1 MARPPTDVAG
11 TTGAHVARNDPPPSV
26 ALVVMDVDGRIV
38 QFSDEAEALLGHP
51 SAEAVGARLSELIIP
66 ERLRPAHETG
76 LARYRHSGTG
86 PVLASTF
93 EMPALRRDGTEVRVH
108 LSVSPLRLS
117 GRELLVGSIRPAG
130 PEPIV
135 SAELNLSAE
144 FFRAIVERAPIVIS
158 VGTGGGGGW
167 VSPTTERVFGARP
180 GASLRDLVGTLVH
193 PADRGRAYERLTKP
207 DRLDEPVE
215 IRLLTRDGGYRAV
228 SFVAADLRDHPAVD
242 GIVYYG
248 VDVTRARSAE
258 DRERGESARL
268 LALLESLAVGV
279 LVTDGEDQIMLA
291 NPALV
296 DMFSLG
302 APPDGLTG
310 ARLAGPPPD
319 GVRPGGWAA
328 LTRVTAVAAAD
339 GGPGSREINLRQ
351 GSVVEAATTGITVDG
366 GPVGRLWVIHD
377 VTASVAGRRVL
388 EEHNRRLSALSS
400 LKSEFIAIVSHELR
414 TPLTSISAFIEML
427 SGPGELTSPDA
438 PEALTAIARNTDRML
453 VLVQD
458 LRLLSQLE
466 TGEQAVATGAVDI
479 ADLTREIGDGIDLD
493 GREIAVRREVPDG
506 PLLNGDEQ
514 LLRQLIHTVVG
525 TVAACAAGDELILK
539 AAVDE
544 GGWTVRAT
552 AASCESVTD
561 EQLLATPLPVLDDAS
576 RQRSAALS
584 VLLARAIA
592 QSHGGT
598 LLAEVGAGETAMIT
612 VRLPF
617 RGRRGLAD
625 APQ

>member
-1 MARPPTDVAG
+1 VAG
-11 TTGAHVARNDPPPSV
+11 TTGAHVDRDDPPPSV
-26 ALVVMDVDGRIV
+26 ALVVMDADGRIV
-38 QFSDEAEALLGHP
+38 QFSDEAQALLGHP
-51 SAEAVGARLSELIIP
+51 PAEAIGARLSELIIP
-66 ERLRPAHETG
+66 ERLRPAHEAG

-86 PVLASTF
+86 PVLANTF
-93 EMPALRRDGTEVRVH
+93 EMPALRRDGTEVLVH

-180 GASLRDLVGTLVH
+180 GTSLRDLVGTLVH
-193 PADRGRAYERLTKP
+193 PADRARAYERLANP

-248 VDVTRARSAE
+248 VDVTRAHSAE

-268 LALLESLAVGV
+268 LALLDSLAVGV
-279 LVTDGEDQIMLA
+279 LVTDGEDRIMLA

-296 DMFSLG
+296 DMFLLG
-302 APPDGLTG
+302 APPDALIG
-310 ARLAGPPPD
+310 ARLADPPPD
-319 GVRPGGWAA
+319 GVHPGGWAA
-328 LTRVTAVAAAD
+328 LTRVTAVAASAD

-351 GSVVEAATTGITVDG
+351 GGVVEAATTGITVDG

-427 SGPGELTSPDA
+427 SGPGELASPDA

-479 ADLTREIGDGIDLD
+479 ADLTRAIGDGIDMD
-493 GREIAVRREVPDG
+493 GRKIAVRRDVPDG

-514 LLRQLIHTVVG
+514 LLRQLFHTVIG

-552 AASCESVTD
+552 AASGEFVTD

-598 LLAEVGAGETAMIT
+598 LLAEVGVGETAMIT